1 MWLNKA
7 ETRALA
13 DYWGQLDLVRRETL
27 TCYNGIKGDGCGQC
41 AACNLRANG
50 LNQYLAD
57 KVGVMAVMQQNRT
70 GAGIISGDRFT
81 GALTQIPRWRD
92 AYRGYGFITCRGP
105 ATRTTV
111 VSAGSSGQVSHAIPL
126 PAAAPSGFQIDTN
139 EGNQRIGHYFAIGV
153 EGDHRLRVPLL
164 PLSCSSLLLTVSTSP
179 STAGRR

>member
-1 MWLNKA
+1 MAKDIRFETPLMWLNKA

-57 KVGVMAVMQQNRT
+57 KVGVMAVMQQKP
-70 GAGIISGDRFT
+70 D
-81 GALTQIPRWRD
+81 WRRHNLRGSI
-92 AYRGYGFITCRGP
+92 YRSFDSNSPVARCLPGLRVHHLP
-105 ATRTTV
+105 WAATRTTV

-126 PAAAPSGFQIDTN
+126 PAAAPSGFSN
-139 EGNQRIGHYFAIGV
+139 RYK
-153 EGDHRLRVPLL
+153 
-164 PLSCSSLLLTVSTSP
+164 
-179 STAGRR
+179 RR